1 MVGLTQSAGLDLGT
15 TLWFTGIYNLIT
27 GLVYDV
33 PIPVQPMKTIAA
45 VALSGNGLTI
55 PEIMAAGIFV
65 SATVLVLGATGLM
78 GVANRLTPAAVVRGM
93 QLGVGLQLAQ
103 RGFSNIWY
111 ATDPVSGKAST
122 AMNSIFGVNGIFVG
136 LFFVVFTLLGVYNVP
151 RRARVRGAGADDDA
165 DVTSP
170 PPPVGAKAGSSS
182 PRSVDSIKDS
192 ALSSDVSADVDD
204 GPDVEEGR
212 RGPRGDGDGNGDG
225 DGDGVDEDEEGAV
238 VVAQTVPRS
247 RLETLQDALESKVLR
262 YVYIAGDKACEAVGE
277 TRDTRHLAR
286 STSCCAGRNTPR
298 SVSRPSPAL
307 PTHNPRNIPAALVIV
322 VIGVILVFA
331 FDPSIVSTL
340 SMGPSTPQVVVPN
353 AAEWKTG
360 ILRAGLPQLPLTTL
374 NSVISVTHLSNE
386 WFPDRYMRPGSIAT
400 SVGIMNLV
408 GCWFGA
414 FPSCHGAGGLAA
426 QVRFGARWGTAPVL
440 LGLFKILIA
449 LLFGSSLIG
458 IFQAFS
464 TSMLGAMLVFSGIE
478 LATVAKGQ
486 GGERGVCVM
495 LLVAAVGLSTKNIAI
510 GVLIGLVCAYILAVW
525 DWLLD
530 EAAATRWWWCLGRRG
545 GTNQRTNQRTNEP
558 TNQRTNEPTNEPQH
572 D

>member
-15 TLWFTGIYNLIT
+15 TLWFTGIYNVIT

-78 GVANRLTPAAVVRGM
+78 GVANRLTPAAVIRGM

-103 RGFSNIWY
+103 KGFSNIWY
-111 ATDPVSGKAST
+111 ATDPVTGKAST

-136 LFFVVFTLLGVYNVP
+136 LFFVVFILLGVYNIP
-151 RRARVRGAGADDDA
+151 RRARVRGDGADADA
-165 DVTSP
+165 DADAASP
-170 PPPVGAKAGSSS
+170 PPVDAKAVSSS

-192 ALSSDVSADVDD
+192 LSSSDVSADVDD
-204 GPDVEEGR
+204 RPDVEEG
-212 RGPRGDGDGNGDG
+212 GAGK
-225 DGDGVDEDEEGAV
+225 GAV
-238 VVAQTVPRS
+238 VPTAPRS
-247 RLETLQDALESKVLR
+247 PLETLRDVLESKILR
-262 YVYIAGDKACEAVGE
+262 YVYTAGDKACEAVGE

-298 SVSRPSPAL
+298 PVSRPSPAL

-440 LGLFKILIA
+440 LGLFKISIA

-510 GVLIGLVCAYILAVW
+510 GVLVGLVCAYILAVW

-530 EAAATRWWWCLGRRG
+530 WATTTVGRWWRRRG
-545 GTNQRTNQRTNEP
+545 RTNEP
-558 TNQRTNEPTNEPQH
+558 TNQRTTT
-572 D
+572 

>member
-1 MVGLTQSAGLDLGT
+1 VVGLTQSAGLDLGT
-15 TLWFTGIYNLIT
+15 TLWFTGIYNVIT

-78 GVANRLTPAAVVRGM
+78 GVANRLTPAAVIRGM

-103 RGFSNIWY
+103 KGFSNIWY
-111 ATDPVSGKAST
+111 ATDPVTGKAST

-136 LFFVVFTLLGVYNVP
+136 LFFVVFILLGVYNIP
-151 RRARVRGAGADDDA
+151 RRARVRGDGADADA
-165 DVTSP
+165 DADADAASP
-170 PPPVGAKAGSSS
+170 VDAKAVSSS

-192 ALSSDVSADVDD
+192 LSSSDVSADVDD
-204 GPDVEEGR
+204 RPDVEEG
-212 RGPRGDGDGNGDG
+212 GAGK
-225 DGDGVDEDEEGAV
+225 GAV
-238 VVAQTVPRS
+238 VPTAPRS
-247 RLETLQDALESKVLR
+247 PLETLRDVFESKILR

-277 TRDTRHLAR
+277 TRDTRHLAG
-286 STSCCAGRNTPR
+286 SMSCCAGRNTPR
-298 SVSRPSPAL
+298 PDSRPIPAL

-440 LGLFKILIA
+440 LGLFKISIA

-510 GVLIGLVCAYILAVW
+510 GVLVGLVCAYILAVW

-530 EAAATRWWWCLGRRG
+530 WATTTVGRWWRRRG
-545 GTNQRTNQRTNEP
+545 RTNEP
-558 TNQRTNEPTNEPQH
+558 TNQRTTT
-572 D
+572 